1 MAEST
6 IQNNEQMKWY
16 HFSYKTI
23 GFILCSIIVLLIT
36 GHLLTYHYVNK
47 QKEDSV
53 RIITNILDNAA
64 KEKTLIPDIIII
76 GKKDSSG
83 ILLDSTLKKDL
94 LNFLIN
100 KYAETKSKANK
111 VFDIKPY
118 LLSSDIKDEDKI
130 IKHIEFL
137 SEIVKNAVE
146 DSKRNIDTEI
156 SKINTWVTI
165 WIGIIG
171 FIGIFLPI
179 VINIKSFDALR
190 DAQNDASQAKVDSEI
205 AKEKSNDA
213 MLLLDKHKE
222 QLGGIE
228 ENMRKVGE
236 FEKSIEDQEKRIKE
250 IGETATN
257 AENKSNTTERS
268 LSLLI
273 SLFKLKSFNYSFLVH
288 QKKPLEILIKYFEE
302 IQITLT
308 NESGNFNHPF
318 VLDALRQMASGL
330 YQLST
335 YQFVSRENMTLFNN
349 LSEFIS
355 TKLEA
360 GLTEDSFKE
369 ILKKFSDLITTLK
382 TPSPP
387 SLVTPNSRAHP

>member
-1 MAEST
+1 MSETT

-23 GFILCSIIVLLIT
+23 GFILCSIIILLIA
-36 GHLLTYHYVNK
+36 GHLLTYHYINK
-47 QKEDSV
+47 QKENSV
-53 RIITNILDNAA
+53 QIITNILNNAA
-64 KEKTLIPDIIII
+64 KEKALIPDIIIV

-100 KYAETKSKANK
+100 KYAETKSKTNK
-111 VFDIKPY
+111 IFDIKPY
-118 LLSSDIKDEDKI
+118 LSSSDIKDEDKI

-137 SEIVKNAVE
+137 SETVKNAVE

-205 AKEKSNDA
+205 AKEKSSGA
-213 MLLLDKHKE
+213 MSLLDKHKE
-222 QLGGIE
+222 QLGELE

-236 FEKSIEDQEKRIKE
+236 FEKSIEGQEKRIEE

-257 AENKSNTTERS
+257 AENKSNNTERS

-273 SLFKLKSFNYSFLVH
+273 SLFRLKNFNYSFLVH
-288 QKKPLEILIKYFEE
+288 QKKPVEILINYFEK
-302 IQITLT
+302 ISSTLET
-308 NESGNFNHPF
+308 ESKNFNHPF
-318 VLDALRQMASGL
+318 VFDSLKELAFGL
-330 YQLST
+330 SELSL
-335 YQFVSRENMTLFNN
+335 YSFIKKGNMILFNN
-349 LSEFIS
+349 LAEFIT

-369 ILKKFSDLITTLK
+369 ILKKFNDLITTLK
-382 TPSPP
+382 S
-387 SLVTPNSRAHP
+387 N